1 MNVLPGDYAP
11 QIVAVLDDLSENRIP
26 QRIWEKDY
34 TVWRPIPD
42 EIANRLGWLDAPAET
57 KAELGRLTEAAGK
70 LKADGVTKV
79 LLLGMGGSSLCPE
92 VLSRTF
98 GSAPGYPTLD
108 ILDSTHPDAVKAKA
122 AAFPPAETVYVVA
135 SKSGTTVE
143 PLSFFKYFY
152 NLAQAEL
159 GTDKAGSRFIA
170 ITDPGSYLA
179 GQAEEYGFRD
189 VFLNNPD
196 IGGRYSALS
205 FFGMVPAALMGL
217 DVAALLNSALDWIQA
232 SRTDN
237 QTAYVLG
244 GVMGAMARIG
254 RDKLTLLT
262 KDDLTP
268 FGDWVEQLI
277 AESTGKD
284 GTGLLP
290 VLNEPRLKPSL
301 YGRDRLF
308 VHLKLKDDST
318 DDRFV
323 NSLAQ
328 RGHPVLQM
336 ELENLYELGG
346 QMVIWE
352 LATAAAGYVMGIQPF
367 DQPNVESAKILAKE
381 ALARLREQGDG
392 AEEAPLCSAGDLAL
406 YSDASGL
413 AAESPTAAL
422 EDLFGRA
429 AQGGYVAVQAYLAA
443 DEKLD
448 AGLARLREAI
458 LAKTGLAVTIGYGP
472 RFLHSTG
479 QLHKGDAG
487 RGAFLQ
493 LTDHPRSDLAI
504 PDQAGAAESTVS
516 FGQLLKSQYLGDGR
530 ALTEADRPVVRVDL
544 GADPAAG
551 LAQLVEL
558 IN

>member
-11 QIVAVLDDLSENRIP
+11 QIVEVLDYLSENRIP

-57 KAELGRLTEAAGK
+57 KAELGRLTAAAEK
-70 LKADGVTKV
+70 LKADGIKKV

-98 GSAPGYPTLD
+98 GSAPGFPELD
-108 ILDSTHPDAVKAKA
+108 ILDSTHPDAVAAKA

-159 GTDKAGSRFIA
+159 GAEKAGDRFIA

-179 GQAEEYGFRD
+179 GQAEEYGFRE

-217 DVAALLNSALDWIQA
+217 DVAALLDSALKWITA

-244 GVMGAMARIG
+244 GVMGAMAKIG

-262 KDDLTP
+262 KGDLTP

-284 GTGLLP
+284 GVGVLP
-290 VLNEPRLKPSL
+290 VLNEPRLQPDR
-301 YGRDRLF
+301 YGQDRLF
-308 VHLKLKDDST
+308 VHLKMADDST
-318 DDRFV
+318 ENQFI
-323 NSLAQ
+323 NKLAQ
-328 RGHPVLQM
+328 AGHPILQL
-336 ELENLYELGG
+336 ELANLHELGG
-346 QMVIWE
+346 QMIIWE

-381 ALARLREQGDG
+381 ALARFQEQGG
-392 AEEAPLCSAGDLAL
+392 EIEETPLCAADGLTL
-406 YSDASGL
+406 YSDTAGL
-413 AAESPTAAL
+413 VADSPAGSL
-422 EDLFGRA
+422 EELFNRA

-448 AGLARLREAI
+448 AGLNRLREAI
-458 LAKTGLAVTIGYGP
+458 LAKTGLAVTVGYGP

-487 RGAFLQ
+487 RGAFIQ
-493 LTDHPRSDLAI
+493 LTDQPRSDLAI
-504 PDQAGAAESTVS
+504 PDQAGAAESAVS
-516 FGQLLKSQYLGDGR
+516 FGQLLKSQYLGDGG
-530 ALTEADRPVVRVDL
+530 ALTKAYRPVVRVDL

-551 LAQLVEL
+551 LAKLEEL
-558 IN
+558 IK